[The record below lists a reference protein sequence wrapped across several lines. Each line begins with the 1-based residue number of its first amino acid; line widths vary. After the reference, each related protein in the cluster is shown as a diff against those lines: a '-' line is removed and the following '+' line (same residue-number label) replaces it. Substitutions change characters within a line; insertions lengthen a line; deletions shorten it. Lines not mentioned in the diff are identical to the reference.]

1 MKILDALIPPPI
13 VTTIAIA
20 CIWFANRT
28 GWGNVAWQVPHWLVG
43 ILIGFALLLML
54 LAVIEMFRQRTT
66 VNPLTPNRSSA
77 LVTNGIFKF
86 SRNPIYLGDALLV
99 VAAGLFFSNLVFV
112 PALAAF
118 ITYINRFQ
126 IIPEERALQSKFGQA
141 FNNYLGQTRRWF

>member
-1 MKILDALIPPPI
+1 
-13 VTTIAIA
+13 
-20 CIWFANRT
+20 
-28 GWGNVAWQVPHWLVG
+28 
-43 ILIGFALLLML
+43 LLML

-99 VAAGLFFSNLVFV
+99 VAAGLFFANLVFI

>member
-13 VTTIAIA
+13 VTAIAIA

-28 GWGNVAWQVPHWLVG
+28 GWGRVAWQVPHWLVG
-43 ILIGFALLLML
+43 VLIGFALLLML

-86 SRNPIYLGDALLV
+86 SRNPIYLGDALLIA
-99 VAAGLFFSNLVFV
+99 AAGLFFSNLVVIPVLVAFV
-112 PALAAF
+112 A
-118 ITYINRFQ
+118 YINRFQ
-126 IIPEERALQSKFGQA
+126 IIPEECALQSKFAIA
-141 FNNYLGQTRRWF
+141 FGNYVGQTRRWL